1 MKIISTSGY
10 GASGSSAVYDFVR
23 QFNEVNCFSGS
34 EEFQFIRMPDGIMD
48 LKHFLTD
55 GSGMIA
61 CNNAIIR
68 FEKAMKK
75 GFFAE
80 NCRGVLGKKYDDI
93 IDNYLSKII
102 QVKWKG
108 KSIFDPSDITIR
120 KENVFFRKIDNKIES
135 ALRKT
140 VNKEAHFPAIKERYF
155 SMMSENEFNKITK
168 EFVEEFIYAFPGIK
182 SEKPLLIDQIFPA
195 TDSQKGTEFFDETK
209 VIIVNRDPRCMYVGA
224 HRSITENA
232 FMPCDNVENFVKYY
246 RALCENEVRSDK
258 ALYVNYDELIFDY
271 YNTTQKI
278 IDYLGFDKRPENEFK
293 HFNPNVSVTY
303 TLPMLTCYDKKDVE
317 YIEKELGD
325 YLYDFP
331 EYKKIEKAD
340 ELYEEHGIQ

>member
-1 MKIISTSGY
+1 MRIISTSGY

-23 QFNEVNCFSGS
+23 QFDEINCFSGS
-34 EEFQFIRMPDGIMD
+34 GEFQFIRMPDGILD

-61 CNNAIIR
+61 CNNAIVR

-80 NCRGVLGKKYDDI
+80 NCRSVLGKKYDAIVDKYI
-93 IDNYLSKII
+93 SKIV
-102 QVKWKG
+102 QLESKEKT
-108 KSIFDPSDITIR
+108 IFEPSDITAR
-120 KENVFFRKIDNKIES
+120 KETVLRKI
-135 ALRKT
+135 L
-140 VNKEAHFPAIKERYF
+140 NKETYFHSNKERFF
-155 SMMSENEFNKITK
+155 SIMSKSEFDKITK
-168 EFVEEFIYAFPGIK
+168 VFIEEFIYAFPDTEGNK
-182 SEKPLLIDQIFPA
+182 TLLLDQVFPA
-195 TDSQKGTEFFDETK
+195 TNCQKGTEFFDETK
-209 VIIVNRDPRCMYVGA
+209 VIIVNRDPRCMYVNA
-224 HRSITENA
+224 HRTIDRNL

-258 ALYVNYDELIFDY
+258 ALYVNYDELIYDY

-340 ELYEEHGIQ
+340 ELYEEHWI